1 MKRIFSLKGQMLLN
15 NIFIFILPTLIVGYI
30 TISITNNQVQENVK
44 QSNNILALN
53 VNKQVENF
61 IQCPINI
68 INKVEKEVLLKDN
81 LSDKEIDTYFNTII
95 GIYPYIDNIQII
107 SKDGFVK
114 NTALFNKE
122 KIGTNATNE
131 DFFKKIDKSGKLVWS
146 SVFISDQIKKP
157 TVSISLYANGKL
169 LVVDLNL
176 STIIKIAQDTTS
188 GSVQNISILDG
199 KGIYLVDNNHDN
211 VNQRRQFSYFNEIKA
226 ETKNGGITI
235 NGKSD
240 NELILYSTKNKH
252 TGWYSVI
259 TLDSNKVFE
268 PIIKIKNTFYISFA
282 MMILLY
288 FILSELSIANI
299 TRAFNNLINITKLI
313 SAGDY
318 SIHTK
323 IKDYSEFIELYKYFD
338 IMKENVQLRENE
350 ILSLN
355 LELEDKVV
363 KRTKQLDQTNY
374 ELEELNSSLEEINCE
389 LEKSTILLYE
399 EISEKQRVAKE
410 ISKLNEQ
417 LEDRV
422 IKRTKELQNMN
433 LELERTNAQLE
444 AEVLERAKVD
454 KALQKSEELY
464 RNVYENSP
472 LAFGISDKNFKFID
486 WNKRAEELFIWS
498 KEEVIGKRFMDFLVP
513 KEISH
518 SINDLAKKII
528 DAEIKDITCTENITK
543 DGRILFCEWHNS
555 MLHDEKGNLIGFIS
569 MALDKTEN
577 VKAEKEV
584 TEAKNQTDKINDKLK
599 QANSNLKKEILERIA
614 IEEQLTKSKLE
625 AEQANIAKSQFL
637 ANMSH
642 EIRTPINGIM
652 GMTQLAL
659 MTDLDEEPREY
670 LTLVMK
676 SAKVLL
682 AIINNVLDF
691 SKIEAGKIIIES
703 KPFKIKDVVKEV
715 STLFDLSANEKGIRL
730 SVKIDKNIPTIL
742 KGDAIKLRQILS
754 NIIGNAVKFT
764 QMGKVIVGMSMDHIY
779 ENTVKVKF
787 SIRDTGI
794 GIPKDKQG
802 LLFERFKQLD
812 STYTKQYQGSGLGLA
827 ISKNLVELME
837 GDIWFESEE
846 WVGSTFYFTTNLQK
860 VETTLSNNVLMLS
873 SPINENNF
881 NEKVLLVEDDKIN
894 RRITEIIL
902 KKKNLKVLIAENGK
916 DAIELYDKFE
926 FSLIIMDI
934 NMPIMDGYTATLLIR
949 EKELLLGK
957 HTPIIA
963 MTAYALSSDRDKF
976 ILAGMDDYISKP
988 VNFRELSSKI
998 DKWIK

>member
-1 MKRIFSLKGQMLLN
+1 MQRIFSLKGHMLLN
-15 NIFIFILPTLIVGYI
+15 NIFIFILPTLIIGYI
-30 TISITNNQVQENVK
+30 TISISNHQVQESVK
-44 QSNNILALN
+44 QSNNIMVLN
-53 VNKQVENF
+53 VNNQVENF
-61 IQCPINI
+61 IKSPISI
-68 INKVEKEVLLKDN
+68 INGLEKELLLKDN
-81 LSDKEIDTYFNTII
+81 ISDEKINKYLDEIIK
-95 GIYPYIDNIQII
+95 IYPYFNNIEII

-122 KIGTNATNE
+122 KIGTNVTNK
-131 DFFKKIDKSGKLVWS
+131 DFLKKIDKSGKLVWS
-146 SVFISDQIKKP
+146 SVFISDQTQKP
-157 TVSISLYANGKL
+157 TVSISLYVNENL

-176 STIIKIAQDTTS
+176 SIIKISQDTTS

-211 VNQRRQFSYFNEIKA
+211 VNQRRQFAYFNEIKNEA
-226 ETKNGGITI
+226 KNQGTTI
-235 NGKSD
+235 NDK
-240 NELILYSTKNKH
+240 NNNKLILYSTKNKH

-259 TLDSNKVFE
+259 TLNSNKVFE
-268 PIIKIKNTFYISFA
+268 PIIKIKNTFYISFTI
-282 MMILLY
+282 MILLY
-288 FILSELSIANI
+288 FILSELSIVNI
-299 TRAFNNLINITKLI
+299 TRDFNNLINKTKLI

-318 SIHTK
+318 SIYPK
-323 IKDYSEFIELYKYFD
+323 IRGYSEFVELYKYFD
-338 IMKENVQLRENE
+338 IMKENVQLREND

-355 LELEDKVV
+355 LELEDKVF

-374 ELEELNSSLEEINCE
+374 ELEELNSSLEGINCE
-389 LEKSTILLYE
+389 LEESTSLLYE
-399 EISEKQRVAKE
+399 EIAENQRVAKE

-422 IKRTKELQNMN
+422 VKRTRELQNMN
-433 LELERTNAQLE
+433 LELEVTNAQLE

-472 LAFGISDKNFKFID
+472 LAFGILDKNFKFID
-486 WNKRAEELFIWS
+486 WNKRAEEIFIWS

-513 KEISH
+513 KEINH

-577 VKAEKEV
+577 IKAEKEV

-659 MTDLDEEPREY
+659 MTDLNEEPREY

-703 KPFKIKDVVKEV
+703 KPFKIKDVINEV
-715 STLFDLSANEKGIRL
+715 TTLFDISANEKGIVL
-730 SVKIDKNIPTIL
+730 SAEIDKNIPIIL
-742 KGDAIKLRQILS
+742 NGDAIKLRQILS

-764 QMGKVIVGMSMDHIY
+764 EMGKVIVGLSMDYID

-787 SIRDTGI
+787 SIKDTGI
-794 GIPKDKQG
+794 GISKDKQG
-802 LLFERFKQLD
+802 LLFERFEQLD

-827 ISKNLVELME
+827 ISKNLVELMG
-837 GDIWFESEE
+837 GDIWLESEE
-846 WVGSTFYFTTNLQK
+846 RIGSTFYFTTNLQK
-860 VETTLSNNVLMLS
+860 
-873 SPINENNF
+873 
-881 NEKVLLVEDDKIN
+881 
-894 RRITEIIL
+894 EIG
-902 KKKNLKVLIAENGK
+902 VC
-916 DAIELYDKFE
+916 
-926 FSLIIMDI
+926 II
-934 NMPIMDGYTATLLIR
+934 
-949 EKELLLGK
+949 
-957 HTPIIA
+957 
-963 MTAYALSSDRDKF
+963 
-976 ILAGMDDYISKP
+976 
-988 VNFRELSSKI
+988 
-998 DKWIK
+998 